1 MNNVTIL
8 KKIIILRAVFMKR
21 ILIIISLIFL
31 FSFGANAQSL
41 ETGIFGGCSYY
52 LGDLNPG
59 MQFKHIKPAFGLLAR
74 YNLDRRW
81 TFRLSAYHGEVKSN
95 DANERRNLKFNSKIT
110 EISAQVELSFFPYF
124 TGSLRTYFTPYIF
137 AGVSMFMFNPKAD
150 GVKLRN
156 IGTEGQ
162 FVGFDG
168 RKEYKLTNFSIPFGF
183 GFKYSLSKKVGLGF
197 EWGIRKTYTDYID
210 DVSTTYYLDG
220 HSIDPRNI
228 NQALS
233 DPTFD
238 HQPYMERGDPATND
252 WYAFAGITITYKFN
266 LRGRT
271 RCLDYGRRKKY

>member
-8 KKIIILRAVFMKR
+8 KIIIILRAVFMKR

-31 FSFGANAQSL
+31 LSFGARAQSY
-41 ETGIFGGCSYY
+41 EAGIFGGCSYY

-59 MQFKHIKPAFGLLAR
+59 NQFNNIKPAFGLLVR
-74 YNLDRRW
+74 YNLDTRW
-81 TFRLSAYHGEVKSN
+81 TFKLSGYHGEVKSN
-95 DANERRNLKFNSKIT
+95 DVNESRNLKFNSKIT
-110 EISAQVELSFFPYF
+110 EISAQVELSFLPYF

-150 GVKLRN
+150 GVKLRD

-162 FVGFDG
+162 LADFDG
-168 RKEYKLTNFSIPFGF
+168 KKEYKLTNLSIPFGF
-183 GFKYSLSKKVGLGF
+183 GLKYSLTKKIGLGV
-197 EWGIRKTYTDYID
+197 EWGIRKTFTDYID

-238 HQPYMERGDPATND
+238 HQPYMERGDPTKND
-252 WYAFAGITITYKFN
+252 WFAFAGITITYKFN
-266 LRGRT
+266 LKGQA
-271 RCLDYGRRKKY
+271 RCLDYGNRKTY